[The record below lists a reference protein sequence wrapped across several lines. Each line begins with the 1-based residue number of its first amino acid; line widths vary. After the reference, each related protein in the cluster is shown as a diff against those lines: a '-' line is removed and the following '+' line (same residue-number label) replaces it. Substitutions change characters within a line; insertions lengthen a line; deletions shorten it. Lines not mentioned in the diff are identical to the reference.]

1 MLNWWI
7 SLDLIQQIFAL
18 IAIPSTLILLVQTI
32 LLLIGLGDGG
42 EADGGALDADGDI
55 DDVDAS
61 SGDGLAL
68 FSIRGIVSMLA
79 VMGWSGM
86 ALLETALPDVISII
100 IAVALGIGMLFLMA
114 YIMKWVSKLQSSG
127 NIDVGNAIGKV
138 AQVYLAIPPSG
149 EGAGKVN
156 ITIQDKY
163 CEFNAITTVSSKI
176 KTGAYV
182 RVVAVDEI
190 GTLVVEPIAM
200 GDGSTR

>member
-1 MLNWWI
+1 MLNWWL

-18 IAIPSTLILLVQTI
+18 IAIPSTLILLIQTV
-32 LLLIGLGDGG
+32 LLLIGLGDDG
-42 EADGGALDADGDI
+42 EADSGALDADGDI
-55 DDVDAS
+55 DGADAS

-86 ALLETALPDVISII
+86 ALLDTALSDVVSII
-100 IAVALGIGMLFLMA
+100 IAVALGVGMLFLMA

-138 AQVYLAIPPSG
+138 AQVYLTIPPSG
-149 EGAGKVN
+149 EGSGKIN

-163 CEFNAITTVSSKI
+163 CEFNAITTVSNRI

-190 GTLVVEPIAM
+190 GMLVVEPIAM

>member
-1 MLNWWI
+1 MLNWWL

-18 IAIPSTLILLVQTI
+18 IAIPSTLILLIQTV

-42 EADGGALDADGDI
+42 EADSGALETDSDI
-55 DDVDAS
+55 DDAS

-86 ALLETALPDVISII
+86 ALLDTALPDVVSII
-100 IAVALGIGMLFLMA
+100 IAVVLGVGMLFLMA
-114 YIMKWVSKLQSSG
+114 YIMKWVSKLQASG
-127 NIDVGNAIGKV
+127 NIEVGNAIGKV
-138 AQVYLAIPPSG
+138 AQVYLTIPPSG
-149 EGAGKVN
+149 EGSGKVN
-156 ITIQDKY
+156 LTIQDKY
-163 CEFNAITTVSSKI
+163 CEFNAITTVSSRI

-190 GTLVVEPIAM
+190 GMLVVEPIAM